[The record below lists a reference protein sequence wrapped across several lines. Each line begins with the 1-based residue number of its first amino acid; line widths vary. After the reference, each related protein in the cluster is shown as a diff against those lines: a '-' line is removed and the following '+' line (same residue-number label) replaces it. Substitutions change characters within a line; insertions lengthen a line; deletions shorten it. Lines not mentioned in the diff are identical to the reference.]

1 MSDWDVIVVGVG
13 AMGSAAS
20 FHLARRGARVLALE
34 QFDLAHDQGSSH
46 GYTRIM
52 RHAYY
57 NAPGY
62 VPLVQR
68 AQTLWRELEE
78 VSGETLFIHTGGL
91 SMGRPDALVVR
102 GALLAAERFGLAHE
116 VLDASEVQRRYPA
129 VELSEDMIG
138 VHDPSAGFLLPERAI
153 LAHAAAARGH
163 GADVRTR
170 QTITGWQATSDGVE
184 VHTEHD
190 VYRADRLVFTAGA
203 WMAELLADLNLPLD
217 VTRQVVGWF
226 EPDEPAL
233 CEPDRLPVWLLQ
245 PPGDEEYFYG
255 LPRYGPPGLKLGRMH
270 HLQTA
275 VTPAALQRATDDA
288 DEALLR
294 TCLGPY
300 FPGANGRAL
309 ELMTCM
315 FTTTPDGHFIMDTH
329 PRHSNVTLVSACS
342 GHGFKF
348 ASVVGEI
355 AAELALDGQSRHD
368 IEMFRL
374 DRFET
379 GGAG

>member
-1 MSDWDVIVVGVG
+1 
-13 AMGSAAS
+13 MGSAAA
-20 FHLARRGARVLALE
+20 FHLARRGVRVLALE

-78 VSGETLFIHTGGL
+78 ISGERLFIHTGGL
-91 SMGRPDALVVR
+91 SLGRPDALVVR

-116 VLDASEVQRRYPA
+116 VLDAAGVQQRFPA
-129 VELSEDMIG
+129 IHLSDDMIG

-153 LAHAAAARGH
+153 LAHAAAARAR
-163 GADVRTR
+163 GAEVRTR
-170 QTITGWQATSDGVE
+170 ETVTGWQATADGVE
-184 VHTEHD
+184 VHTQRGVH
-190 VYRADRLVFTAGA
+190 RAERLVLTAGA
-203 WMAELLADLNLPLD
+203 WMAELAADLKLPLD

-226 EPDEPAL
+226 EPDTPAL
-233 CEPDRLPVWLLQ
+233 FEPDRFPVWLLQ

-255 LPRYGPPGLKLGRMH
+255 LPRYGPPGPQAGAHVSPPVGGVAGHAATDNGRGRRD
-270 HLQTA
+270 A
-275 VTPAALQRATDDA
+275 PAQLRGALLSWRQRPRALQ
-288 DEALLR
+288 
-294 TCLGPY
+294 
-300 FPGANGRAL
+300 
-309 ELMTCM
+309 LMTCM
-315 FTTTPDGHFIMDTH
+315 FTTTPDQHFIMDAH
-329 PRHSNVTLVSACS
+329 PRRPNVTLVSACS

-374 DRFET
+374 ARFEN
-379 GGAG
+379 GAPG

>member
-13 AMGSAAS
+13 AMGSATA
-20 FHLARRGARVLALE
+20 FHLAHRGVRVLALE
-34 QFDLAHDQGSSH
+34 QFDLAHDRGSSH

-78 VSGETLFIHTGGL
+78 ISGETLFIHTGGL

-102 GALLAAERFGLAHE
+102 GALLAAERFGLEHE
-116 VLDASEVQRRYPA
+116 VLDAAEVARRFPA
-129 VELSEDMIG
+129 VRLSDDMIG

-153 LAHAAAARGH
+153 LAHAAAARLH
-163 GADVRTR
+163 GAEVRT
-170 QTITGWQATSDGVE
+170 QEAITGWETTTDGVE
-184 VHTEHD
+184 VQTEHR
-190 VYRADRLVFTAGA
+190 VYRAERLVFTAGA
-203 WMAELLADLNLPLD
+203 WMAELLADLHLPLE

-245 PPGDEEYFYG
+245 PPDDEEYFYG
-255 LPRYGPPGLKLGRMH
+255 LPRFGPPGLKLGRMF
-270 HLQTA
+270 HLQHA
-275 VTPAALQRATDDA
+275 VTPETLNRTTDDA

-294 TCLGPY
+294 TCLAPY

-315 FTTTPDGHFIMDTH
+315 FTSTPDGHFIMDAH
-329 PRHSNVTLVSACS
+329 PRHPNVTLVSACS

-355 AAELALDGQSRHD
+355 AAELALDGESQHD

-379 GGAG
+379 GATG

>member
-13 AMGSAAS
+13 AMGSATA
-20 FHLARRGARVLALE
+20 FHLAQRGVRVLALE

-78 VSGETLFIHTGGL
+78 ISGETLFIHSGGL

-116 VLDASEVQRRYPA
+116 VLDASEVQHRYPA
-129 VELSEDMIG
+129 IRLSEDMIG

-153 LAHAAAARGH
+153 LAHAAAARSH
-163 GADVRTR
+163 GAEVRT
-170 QTITGWQATSDGVE
+170 QEAITGWKATTDGVE
-184 VHTEHD
+184 VQTEHGA
-190 VYRADRLVFTAGA
+190 YRAERLVFTAGA
-203 WMAELLADLNLPLD
+203 WMAELLADLNLPLE

-226 EPDEPAL
+226 EPDDPAI

-255 LPRYGPPGLKLGRMH
+255 LPRYGPPGLKLGRMF

-275 VTPAALQRATDDA
+275 VTPAELTRTTDDA
-288 DEALLR
+288 DESLLR
-294 TCLGPY
+294 TCLAPY

-315 FTTTPDGHFIMDTH
+315 FTSTPDGHFIMDAH
-329 PRHSNVTLVSACS
+329 PRHPNVTLVSACS

-355 AAELALDGQSRHD
+355 AAELALDGKSRHD

-374 DRFET
+374 DRFENGT
-379 GGAG
+379 PQ

>member
-13 AMGSAAS
+13 AMGSAAT
-20 FHLARRGARVLALE
+20 FHLARRGVRVLALE

-68 AQTLWRELEE
+68 AQTLWGELEE
-78 VSGETLFIHTGGL
+78 ISGETLFIHTGGL
-91 SMGRPDALVVR
+91 SLGRPDALVVR
-102 GALLAAERFGLAHE
+102 GALLAAERFGLEHE
-116 VLDASEVQRRYPA
+116 VLDAAEVARRFPA
-129 VELSEDMIG
+129 VQLSDEMIG

-153 LAHAAAARGH
+153 LAHAAAARAH
-163 GADVRTR
+163 GAEVRTR
-170 QTITGWQATSDGVE
+170 EAITGWEARPDGVE
-184 VHTEHD
+184 VQTEQGG
-190 VYRADRLVFTAGA
+190 YRAERLVFTAGA
-203 WMAELLADLNLPLD
+203 WMAKLLEELHLPLE

-255 LPRYGPPGLKLGRMH
+255 LPRYGPPGLKLGRMF
-270 HLQTA
+270 HLQPA
-275 VTPAALQRATDDA
+275 VTPAELTRTTDES

-294 TCLGPY
+294 TCLAPY

-315 FTTTPDGHFIMDTH
+315 FTSTPDGHFIMDAH
-329 PRHSNVTLVSACS
+329 PQHPNVTLVSACS

-374 DRFET
+374 DRFEN
-379 GGAG
+379 GAAG

>member
-13 AMGSAAS
+13 AMGSATA
-20 FHLARRGARVLALE
+20 FHLARRGVCVLALE

-68 AQTLWRELEE
+68 AQTLWGELEE
-78 VSGETLFIHTGGL
+78 VSGETLFIHSGGL
-91 SMGRPDALVVR
+91 SLGRPDALVVR
-102 GALLAAERFGLAHE
+102 GALLAAERYGLEHE
-116 VLDASEVQRRYPA
+116 VLDAAEVARRFPA
-129 VELSEDMIG
+129 VRLSDDMIG

-153 LAHAAAARGH
+153 LAHAAAARLH
-163 GADVRTR
+163 GAEVRT
-170 QTITGWQATSDGVE
+170 QEAITGWEATTDGVE
-184 VHTEHD
+184 VQTEHR
-190 VYRADRLVFTAGA
+190 VYRAERLVFTAGA
-203 WMAELLADLNLPLD
+203 WMAELLADLHLPLE

-245 PPGDEEYFYG
+245 PPDDEEYFYG
-255 LPRYGPPGLKLGRMH
+255 LPRFGPPGLKLGRMF
-270 HLQTA
+270 HLQHA
-275 VTPAALQRATDDA
+275 VTPETLNRTTDDA

-294 TCLGPY
+294 TCLAPY

-315 FTTTPDGHFIMDTH
+315 FTSTPDGHFIMDAH
-329 PRHSNVTLVSACS
+329 PRHPNVTLVSACS

-374 DRFET
+374 DRFENGT
-379 GGAG
+379 AR

>member
-13 AMGSAAS
+13 AMGSATA
-20 FHLARRGARVLALE
+20 FHLARRGVRVLALE

-78 VSGETLFIHTGGL
+78 ISGETLFIHTGGL

-102 GALLAAERFGLAHE
+102 GALLAAERYGLEHE
-116 VLDASEVQRRYPA
+116 VLDSSEVQQRHPA
-129 VELSEDMIG
+129 IRLSEDMIG
-138 VHDPSAGFLLPERAI
+138 VRDPSAGFLLPERAI
-153 LAHAAAARGH
+153 LAHAAAARAH
-163 GADVRTR
+163 GAEVRTWEA
-170 QTITGWQATSDGVE
+170 ITGWEATNDGVT
-184 VHTEHD
+184 VHTEHHD
-190 VYRADRLVFTAGA
+190 YRAERLVFTAGA
-203 WMAELLADLNLPLD
+203 WMAELLADLHLPLE

-226 EPDEPAL
+226 EPDDPAL

-245 PPGDEEYFYG
+245 PPDDEEYFYG
-255 LPRYGPPGLKLGRMH
+255 LPRYGPPGLKLGRMF
-270 HLQTA
+270 HLQRA
-275 VTPAALQRATDDA
+275 VTPAELTRTTDDA

-294 TCLGPY
+294 TCLAPY

-315 FTTTPDGHFIMDTH
+315 FTSTPDGHFIMDAH
-329 PRHSNVTLVSACS
+329 PRHPNVTVVSACS

-374 DRFET
+374 GRFESAAP
-379 GGAG
+379 G

>member
-138 VHDPSAGFLLPERAI
+138 VLDPSAGFLLPERAI

-170 QTITGWQATSDGVE
+170 QTITGWQATGDGVE
-184 VHTEHD
+184 VHTEHH

-203 WMAELLADLNLPLD
+203 WMAELLADLNLPLE

-294 TCLGPY
+294 TCLAPY

-329 PRHSNVTLVSACS
+329 PRHPNVTLVSACS

-355 AAELALDGQSRHD
+355 AAELALDGRSQHD
-368 IEMFRL
+368 IEMFHL

-379 GGAG
+379 GGDG